1 MLNALSKDIDKEDI
15 KAKKYDYVK
24 SLKLDLKGENLTA
37 MSDSDISTRNDY
49 TSWGLLKCRMAYRLE
64 TRKFVC
70 WANMYSGW
78 ILRFGV
84 VALGRV
90 CAQYTI
96 LYQI

>member
-1 MLNALSKDIDKEDI
+1 MLNALRKDIDKEDI

-37 MSDSDISTRNDY
+37 MSDSDISTRNNY

-64 TRKFVC
+64 TRICVC
-70 WANMYSGW
+70 RANMYKGW
-78 ILRFGV
+78 ILRIGGV
-84 VALGRV
+84 TSGRV